1 MSASVKLKNKEQ
13 ITNLKTFTIMK
24 KIILILAAIF
34 SIGIFSASADNDKII
49 NKNQLP
55 AQAQQ
60 FISEH
65 FNGVDFSYAK
75 EERDILKKS
84 YEVRLVNGVKIEFSD
99 KGVWEEVDC
108 QFSEV
113 PAEIIPAAIK
123 KYVNDNFAGEKVI
136 SIERNRYNYEVKLS
150 NRLELKFDKDLN
162 IYDIDD

>member
-1 MSASVKLKNKEQ
+1 
-13 ITNLKTFTIMK
+13 MK
-24 KIILILAAIF
+24 KIILALVAIF
-34 SIGIFSASADNDKII
+34 SIGVFSAVADNDKVI

-65 FNGVDFSYAK
+65 FSGVELSYAK
-75 EERDILKKS
+75 QERDILKKS
-84 YEVRLVNGVKIEFSD
+84 YEVRLANGVKIEFNE

-113 PAEIIPAAIK
+113 PAEIIPVAIK
-123 KYVNDNFAGEKVI
+123 KYVDDNFAGEKVI

-150 NRLELKFDKDLN
+150 NRLELKFDKDFN

>member
-1 MSASVKLKNKEQ
+1 
-13 ITNLKTFTIMK
+13 MK
-24 KIILILAAIF
+24 KIILALVAIF
-34 SIGIFSASADNDKII
+34 SIGVFSAVADNDKVI

-65 FNGVDFSYAK
+65 FSGVELSYAK
-75 EERDILKKS
+75 QERDILKKS
-84 YEVRLVNGVKIEFSD
+84 YEVRLANGVKIEFNE

-108 QFSEV
+108 QFGEV
-113 PAEIIPAAIK
+113 PAAVIPVAIK
-123 KYVNDNFAGEKVI
+123 KYVDDNFAGEKVI

-150 NRLELKFDKDLN
+150 NRLELKFDKDFN

>member
-1 MSASVKLKNKEQ
+1 
-13 ITNLKTFTIMK
+13 MK

-34 SIGIFSASADNDKII
+34 SIGVFSASADNDKVI

-60 FISEH
+60 FINEH
-65 FNGVDFSYAK
+65 FNGIDLSYAK

-84 YEVRLVNGVKIEFSD
+84 YEVRLANGARVEFSD

-113 PAEIIPAAIK
+113 PAAIIPVAIK
-123 KYVNDNFAGEKVI
+123 NYIDENFAGEKVI
-136 SIERNRYNYEVKLS
+136 SIERNRYHYEVKLS
-150 NRLELKFDKDLN
+150 NRLELKFDKDFN